1 MHKISLTVLLAAAVL
16 LSGCY
21 TKTYVRAMQAQQAQQ
36 AQSLQNNTNQV
47 ASQAHK

>member
-1 MHKISLTVLLAAAVL
+1 MHKISLTVLLTAVVL

-36 AQSLQNNTNQV
+36 AQSFQDNTNQA
-47 ASQAHK
+47 ASQANK

>member
-21 TKTYVRAMQAQQAQQ
+21 TQTYVRAMQAQQAQ
-36 AQSLQNNTNQV
+36 NNTNQV
-47 ASQAHK
+47 AGQANK